1 MSYQVKDFMTREV
14 HTVDIDTSIAEAA
27 KIMANDENYEGYVII
42 LMKGKPHGILTE
54 RDIINKVLSNE
65 LNPNK
70 TKVIDVMS
78 SPLVTI
84 DPDEDLSKAAQ
95 IMSENNIR
103 KLVAIKDNI
112 IYGIITS
119 KGISQHFQEY
129 VDRSVRDIIRWTAS
143 LGI

>member
-1 MSYQVKDFMTREV
+1 MTKEV
-14 HTVDIDTSIAEAA
+14 HTVDFDTSIAEAA
-27 KIMANDENYEGYVII
+27 KIMANDKKHEGYVII
-42 LMKGKPHGILTE
+42 LKKGKPQGIVTE
-54 RDIINKVLSNE
+54 RDIINKVISQE

-84 DPDEDLSKAAQ
+84 DPDEDLAKAAH
-95 IMSENNIR
+95 IMSESNVR

-119 KGISQHFQEY
+119 KGISQHFQDY